1 MYEGRNLECQPAM
14 EMPKH
19 PSAQNKNDLLQ
30 SQVGLLLPCPH
41 TRTTTE
47 TIMFA
52 GRATLRQG
60 VRRTVAARPA
70 TRGMA
75 GGKYVVN
82 YCGVAPKR
90 GAVTPV
96 PFLFSR
102 AWQSSLLHIL
112 LTSPLYDFFQ

>member
-1 MYEGRNLECQPAM
+1 
-14 EMPKH
+14 
-19 PSAQNKNDLLQ
+19 
-30 SQVGLLLPCPH
+30 
-41 TRTTTE
+41 
-47 TIMFA
+47 MFA

-75 GGKYVVN
+75 GGKYVVH

-112 LTSPLYDFFQ
+112 LTSPLYDFFSIDTCT